1 METGRAISLR
11 ERIRINLVTA
21 MENAGV
27 NQVQLAD
34 KLSISKGTVNN
45 WVRGNNSPD
54 VDMVPRICEVLGIS
68 VLSLYSPTE
77 FESPESTNQNASSD
91 ISEEAR
97 SIARSYDKL
106 DDRGKGAVR
115 VMLNYEREASP
126 APNTEVEKPKTPPRM
141 KVIPLFGN
149 SFAAG
154 PAEPDFGNRWESM
167 EVDPDSPAEFA
178 VRIHGDSM
186 EPYLKDNQIAYGRR
200 RMPQDGEV
208 GAFLLD
214 GAFLCKQVCID
225 ALGNIYLFSLNRARA
240 DDDVTVWHD
249 SGRSLTYFG
258 TILLDQ
264 KPPLP

>member
-1 METGRAISLR
+1 MDTGEL
-11 ERIRINLVTA
+11 INVYRRQANMTVDELVTKSGIPKGTLTKILGGTTKA
-21 MENAGV
+21 PTLDNMKAIARALGRT
-27 NQVQLAD
+27 LAD
-34 KLSISKGTVNN
+34 FDDPAEPTVE
-45 WVRGNNSPD
+45 
-54 VDMVPRICEVLGIS
+54 M
-68 VLSLYSPTE
+68 SPTE
-77 FESPESTNQNASSD
+77 YSLITKYRGLDAHGKRIVDVVIDEE
-91 ISEEAR
+91 ISRIAAEFRRQQEALQQET
-97 SIARSYDKL
+97 AAEL
-106 DDRGKGAVR
+106 A
-115 VMLNYEREASP
+115 
-126 APNTEVEKPKTPPRM
+126 PRM
-141 KVIPLFGN
+141 KVILFGN